1 MKKIER
7 FAPHICVVLCS
18 MIAGFFL
25 MASTKVVYNG
35 DVFGLH
41 TVNYMKHFHAGDLFL
56 WLLFTAACVGAIF
69 AVGFLYRRFGELL
82 FSDKEQKWS
91 SRKFF
96 FVVSGLIFLAWVP
109 YLLTFYP
116 GGIYSDSLVSLY
128 QVLNSVFSNRH
139 PLLFTFGVGV
149 FVLPGKAIFGSL
161 AGGTMTYTVAQTI
174 AMALVMGYFVT
185 WMRKKGIR
193 PLVYIAAAV
202 FIALFPLYPFYAIAM
217 WKDTPFSLAL
227 LLYTLYLVDIIQ
239 SDGEKIENLPGV
251 IKYLVL
257 TFFVCFYRNNG
268 IYIALLVHVMLSLV
282 YWKRMLTA
290 LKQFQAL
297 SVLCIVCYFILYGP
311 VYSALNLS
319 TDPVESLGVPNQQI
333 FAVFSD
339 ENGKYTEEEAE
350 FLSNI
355 WDLEEIPTMYAPLLG
370 DVPKWNMAFFD
381 EDYLDSHLPEYFKTW
396 FTLCTKNFE
405 IYVRAWLME
414 TLTFWSPIHSGW
426 EAYIQ
431 PGVWPNDYG
440 LVQYNLL
447 EDKFG
452 FDFEELVQPDT
463 YIAPGLLFW
472 VAMLFSGTAF
482 FIAPKG
488 KRLKAFLPMLPL
500 LGLWI
505 TVMIATPIAISLRY
519 AYMVVMVI
527 PLNPIY
533 PMLFARKE

>member
-1 MKKIER
+1 MKKLER

-25 MASTKVVYNG
+25 MACTKVVYNG

-41 TVNYMKHFHAGDLFL
+41 TVNYMKNFRLQDLFV
-56 WLLFTAACVGAIF
+56 WLLFTAVCVGAIF
-69 AVGFLYRRFGELL
+69 AVGTLYRRFGGLL
-82 FSDKEQKWS
+82 FTDKEKKWS
-91 SRKFF
+91 DRKFF

-109 YLLTFYP
+109 YLLTYYP
-116 GGIYSDSLVSLY
+116 GGVYSDSLVSLY
-128 QVLNSVFSNRH
+128 QVLYSVFSNRH
-139 PLLFTFGVGV
+139 PLLFTFGVGAC
-149 FVLPGKAIFGSL
+149 VLPGMKIFGSL
-161 AGGTMTYTVAQTI
+161 SAGVMTYTVAQTVV
-174 AMALVMGYFVT
+174 MAFVMGYFVT

-193 PLVYIAAAV
+193 PAVYAAVAV
-202 FIALFPLYPFYAIAM
+202 FIALFHLYPYYAIAM

-227 LLYTLYLVDIIQ
+227 LLYSLYLVDIIQ
-239 SDGEKIENLPGV
+239 SDGEIIETLPGV

-268 IYIALLVHVMLSLV
+268 IYIALLVHVTLSLV

-290 LKQFQAL
+290 LKQFQML

-311 VYSALNLS
+311 IYTATNLA
-319 TDPVESLGVPNQQI
+319 TDPVESLGIPNQQI

-350 FLSNI
+350 FISNI

-381 EDYLDSHLPEYFKTW
+381 EDFLDAHLPEYFKTW

-431 PGVWPNDYG
+431 PGVWPNHYG
-440 LVQYNLL
+440 LEHRNLL
-447 EDKFG
+447 QEWFG
-452 FDFEELVQPDT
+452 LRFDELAQPDT

-472 VAMLFSGTAF
+472 IAMLFTGTAF

-488 KRLKAFLPMLPL
+488 KRVKAFIPMLPL

-533 PMLFARKE
+533 PMLFHERE